1 MKEQIY
7 ERFYSFNAQIIR
19 ILSSQPPKRSQ
30 TAMIHIL
37 INLFI
42 KGIRIQ
48 NILVV
53 DSQENGSSRVL
64 LFGKFNGEDLL
75 VRE

>member
-1 MKEQIY
+1 
-7 ERFYSFNAQIIR
+7 
-19 ILSSQPPKRSQ
+19 
-30 TAMIHIL
+30 MIHIL

-75 VRE
+75 VRESEFLEHIDIAVVFLELLDVKETHDRLDLH